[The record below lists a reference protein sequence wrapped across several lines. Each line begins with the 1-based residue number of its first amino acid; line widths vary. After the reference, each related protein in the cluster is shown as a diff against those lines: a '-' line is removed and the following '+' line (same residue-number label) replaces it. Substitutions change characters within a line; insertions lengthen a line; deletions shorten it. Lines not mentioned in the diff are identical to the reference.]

1 MRVRLDEQ
9 ATHGGGEV
17 SATVQTDETV
27 VGNGHVETHAFAGSL
42 FGDEDEPLQVPG
54 FQTFE
59 DVVGDHVEV
68 VCCILAIHLLHQLR
82 LRLHTDHRVLIL
94 AGEKLWW
101 GEMKAYTSDM

>member
-9 ATHGGGEV
+9 ATHGCREV
-17 SATVQTDETV
+17 SAAVQTDETV
-27 VGNGHVETHAFAGSL
+27 VGNGRIETHAFTGSL

-59 DVVGDHVEV
+59 DVVGDHAEV
-68 VCCILAIHLLHQLR
+68 VRCLLAIHLLHQLR
-82 LRLHTDHRVLIL
+82 LRLHADHRVLIL

-101 GEMKAYTSDM
+101 ER

>member
-9 ATHGGGEV
+9 ATHGGGEGT
-17 SATVQTDETV
+17 ATVQTDETV

-68 VCCILAIHLLHQLR
+68 VRCLLAIHLLHQLR

-94 AGEKLWW
+94 AGEKLW
-101 GEMKAYTSDM
+101 